1 MEKRALPYIQG
12 ELQRLHSNNAQML
25 TDESEFEF
33 LKVGT
38 NRKKSCCLFFFL
50 ILLQTF
56 EALLLVQ
63 LLPSGV
69 SAIARIWDFPLS
81 CDA

>member
-25 TDESEFEF
+25 ADESEFEF

-38 NRKKSCCLFFFL
+38 RWKFSLD
-50 ILLQTF
+50 
-56 EALLLVQ
+56 LVE
-63 LLPSGV
+63 GV
-69 SAIARIWDFPLS
+69 
-81 CDA
+81 

>member
-25 TDESEFEF
+25 ADESEFEF
-33 LKVGT
+33 LKVAT
-38 NRKKSCCLFFFL
+38 NRQIMLLLLLF

-69 SAIARIWDFPLS
+69 SAVARIRDFALS

>member
-33 LKVGT
+33 LKVAQRANCGFISSKIRAIMFET
-38 NRKKSCCLFFFL
+38 LFTLFL
-50 ILLQTF
+50 
-56 EALLLVQ
+56 
-63 LLPSGV
+63 
-69 SAIARIWDFPLS
+69 
-81 CDA
+81 

>member
-1 MEKRALPYIQG
+1 MPYIQG

-25 TDESEFEF
+25 ADESEFEF
-33 LKVGT
+33 LKVAT
-38 NRKKSCCLFFFL
+38 NRKMMLCFYL

-69 SAIARIWDFPLS
+69 SAVARIRDFALS